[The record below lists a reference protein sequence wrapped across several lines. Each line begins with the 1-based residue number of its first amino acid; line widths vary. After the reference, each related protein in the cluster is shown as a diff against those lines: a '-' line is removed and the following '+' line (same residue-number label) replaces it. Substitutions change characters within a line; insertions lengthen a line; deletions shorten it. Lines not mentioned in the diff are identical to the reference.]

1 MPKFVLWIRADIADE
16 EESSRKWNETASEDQ
31 QRKKR
36 RSGWSIDSEHES
48 LVYSSVQSACPKQQ
62 RQWRNRPEA
71 HGSQLENSK
80 YSIATPYC
88 IALARWP

>member
-62 RQWRNRPEA
+62 RKWSGETGLKLMDHSWKIPNTR
-71 HGSQLENSK
+71 
-80 YSIATPYC
+80 
-88 IALARWP
+88 